1 MKDEKFRIIET
12 KGKVAQTK
20 NKQDYIV
27 VQRIDPLRKG
37 ATPYVDV
44 RMFFTNSDGELRPTK
59 RGVRIYEDILIDVV
73 ATILGALT
81 PEELETVLPRVAKMN
96 LTQNGRLRMAKDK
109 VVTKKLF

>member
-1 MKDEKFRIIET
+1 MKDEKFGIIET

-27 VQRIDPLRKG
+27 VQRIDPLREG

-59 RGVRIYEDILIDVV
+59 RGVRIYEDILVDVV
-73 ATILGALT
+73 TAILSALT
-81 PEELETVLPRVAKMN
+81 QEEL
-96 LTQNGRLRMAKDK
+96 K
-109 VVTKKLF
+109 VVLKKAA